1 MRSRQ
6 LSSRTPPF
14 RHAPTCR
21 HAHQCEHKQALARSL
36 WESETG
42 KTLRSLAPNC
52 RGVRAFPVNQGS
64 SRGHDTDAL
73 IILDELLLRC
83 TKFIAGKFEMK
94 VHMKNVKWIMVL
106 FFLRAFGDVSCDGV
120 MTVMDDIHIPNIPD
134 PKISRDFPACK
145 KVSSPKCLVACS
157 VPSVARGQLS
167 WYNENVSLS
176 SLTVSDLVTRLYL
189 EVEYHDKNN
198 YSCVVSSSGKT
209 KTSYLDVASSCQSC
223 PKREIPEPASEGD
236 SVILPTNLT
245 EVQYEDHVMWLYE
258 NRLIAELFENVSAC
272 YDCQDK
278 RFINRLQLDSQT
290 GCLTVTNISKIHTG
304 TIKLLI
310 TNGKHQECHRFNVT
324 VYDPLPIPIITKD
337 STQCSSASK
346 CVLLCSVLNV
356 SDVTLSWYN
365 GSRLNSSINVSD
377 LKSNFLCLE
386 VKYQDR
392 NNYSCVVNNFF
403 TNKTTPLNISEF
415 CKGMTAV

>member
-1 MRSRQ
+1 
-6 LSSRTPPF
+6 
-14 RHAPTCR
+14 
-21 HAHQCEHKQALARSL
+21 
-36 WESETG
+36 
-42 KTLRSLAPNC
+42 
-52 RGVRAFPVNQGS
+52 
-64 SRGHDTDAL
+64 
-73 IILDELLLRC
+73 
-83 TKFIAGKFEMK
+83 MK

-415 CKGMTAV
+415 CKAPWNIPLIVGISVGVVLSIIVLAVVLVYCCWNRFRCQRDASEDQLNVRYASVDVNGYRTAGQNITDNEPEDTHLLDQPTSSSQEFTPVNTLCCK